1 MENQEHENLT
11 PEEVIAEQTN
21 PANET
26 PEVQVETAETA
37 STQPQ
42 QPPVCEQIP
51 QGYYHGAGAGRTEAP
66 YGTRPYVTYHYPP
79 QGAYQQPVRQPWQQ
93 PYTQSQQPW
102 QVTPPQPPVQPKPA
116 KPKKPKKERRLTKL
130 VAAILVMVLIATGC
144 GVSILLTNMHWRDQ
158 FALLSQRFS
167 EQLDVLEQQLREENA
182 AGNGAGA
189 GQLQPGETMT
199 ASEIYTMN
207 VNSVVAITSKVQKTE
222 YGQVYEGTSAGTGF
236 IITEDGYVVTNHHV
250 IDGAS
255 KIIITMNNGM
265 EYSARLIGSD
275 ATNDVALL
283 KVDATGFKPVT
294 IGSSS
299 QLRVG
304 DQVVAIGN
312 ALGELT
318 SSLTVGY
325 VSGIDR
331 DIATDGSII
340 NMIQTDAAI
349 NSGNSGG
356 PLFNAQGQVIGITTA
371 KYSGTTGSGASIEG
385 ISFAIPMDDVMGLLD
400 DLREYGYVRSAYLG
414 VMVRDMDPDV
424 ANAYGL
430 PMGVYASDVT
440 AGACAA
446 VAGVRAKDIIIGLG
460 GYQIENMNDLSR
472 ALRAYEAGETVTLT
486 VWRSGVEL
494 ILSVT
499 LDAKPQ
505 N

>member
-1 MENQEHENLT
+1 MENHEHENLIPQI
-11 PEEVIAEQTN
+11 PESEQMS
-21 PANET
+21 E
-26 PEVQVETAETA
+26 ETATPQVQSEPA
-37 STQPQ
+37 EPVQAESAQKPQ
-42 QPPVCEQIP
+42 QPP
-51 QGYYHGAGAGRTEAP
+51 QGYYHGAGAGRTEMP
-66 YGTRPYVTYHYPP
+66 YQARPYVTYHYPP
-79 QGAYQQPVRQPWQQ
+79 QGAYQQPQQPRQPWQQ
-93 PYTQSQQPW
+93 PYTPSQQPW
-102 QVTPPQPPVQPKPA
+102 QATPTPPPVQPKPKA
-116 KPKKPKKERRLTKL
+116 PKKERRLTKL

-158 FALLSQRFS
+158 FALLSQRFD
-167 EQLDVLEQQLREENA
+167 EQLTVLQQQLRDENA
-182 AGNGAGA
+182 AGNGA

-199 ASEIYTMN
+199 ASQIYDKN
-207 VNSVVAITSKVQKTE
+207 VNSVVAITAKVRSEQ
-222 YGQVYEGTSAGTGF
+222 YGQVMEGTSAGTGF
-236 IITEDGYVVTNHHV
+236 ILTEDGYVVTNHHV

-255 KIIITMNNGM
+255 KITITMNSGA
-265 EYSARLIGSD
+265 EYAARLIGSD

-283 KVDATGFKPVT
+283 KVEATGFQPVT

-299 QLRVG
+299 QLKVG

-312 ALGELT
+312 ALGELS
-318 SSLTVGY
+318 SSLTVGF
-325 VSGIDR
+325 VSGMDR

-371 KYSGTTGSGASIEG
+371 KYSGTTGSGATIEG
-385 ISFAIPMDDVMGLLD
+385 ISFAIPMDDVVGMLD
-400 DLREYGYVRSAYLG
+400 DLREFGYVRSAYLG
-414 VMVRDMDPDV
+414 VMVREMDPEVV
-424 ANAYGL
+424 AAYGL
-430 PMGVYASDVT
+430 PMGVYVTDVT

-446 VAGVRAKDIIIGLG
+446 AAGVRAKDIIIGMG
-460 GYQIENMNDLSR
+460 GYKIENMGDLSR

-486 VWRSGVEL
+486 VWRGGAEV